1 MQCPNCKRDNRPNRK
16 FCGECGKPLVAKC
29 ERCGASNEPGEGF
42 CGECGVALSQP
53 VPAPAQQSQPRWF
66 GTFPSTDVADGER
79 KTISALF
86 ADIKGSTE
94 LMEELDPEEA
104 QAIVDPALH
113 MMIEAVRHYDGHI
126 VQSTGD
132 GIFALFGAPIAH
144 EDHPQ
149 RALYAALRMQDGIR
163 HYSEDLRAT
172 GRAPLQIRVGINSG
186 EVVMR
191 LIHTGEAKREYAPIG
206 LTTNLAARMQTL
218 ANPGSTVVSESTR
231 RLVEGYLALRPL
243 GTSRVKGISDPV
255 NIYEV
260 IGLGPLR
267 TRLQRAAGRGLTAF
281 VGRESEMKA
290 LRRAAELARQGH
302 GQIVAVKG
310 DPGVGK
316 SRLFFE
322 FKATSQSGWMVLETF
337 SVSYGKASAY
347 LPLIDLL
354 QSYFK
359 IVSDDETRTRR
370 EKITGRVLA
379 LDRTLEDTLPYL
391 FALMGLS
398 DSDDPVAQMD
408 VQVKKRRTLEA
419 VSRILLRESRN
430 QPLTLIFEDLH
441 WIDEETQELL
451 NVLADSLGSSRILLL
466 VNYRSE
472 YTSHWNSKSYYTEL
486 RLDPLARESAEALL
500 KSLLG
505 DNENLRPL
513 KRLIIKKAEATPFFM
528 EETVQMLFDEG
539 SLMRNGTVRQT
550 RPLAELKIPPTVQAI
565 LASRIDRLP
574 VEEKEL
580 LQALAVIGWEF
591 PLALVREV
599 TRQADQELRRKL
611 DNLQLGEFIY
621 EQPAVG
627 DFEYSFKHALTQ
639 EVAYGS
645 VLLERRRSLHKRVA
659 AAIEVVYQEQ
669 VDQHVSELAHH
680 YRHGGDVER
689 AVLCL
694 KRAAE
699 QVAQRSA
706 VLEAQGRLDEA
717 IELLRTLPPS
727 QARDRTELA
736 LQTSLTALLTT
747 RSVGAPEREP
757 SLMRAYELSQR
768 VGNEQETIVILWQLC
783 QLHIQQLRLHEAL
796 QLAQRSLTLAGVVND
811 PVQKIGS
818 WHNMGEAYFWTGKL
832 EESRPY
838 LERAFLLY
846 ERVSAEDL
854 IRSFGADLWLAT
866 AFFLL
871 VTDLIL
877 SEPER
882 TIEWETR
889 IASRAG
895 ASKHPY
901 SKALGL
907 LFVQQ
912 SAVLRGGDHDLIH
925 AGLTSVRQL
934 CDEYGFPELRGWV
947 EQFDAYARLW
957 QGDAEGA
964 LREMIDAIEQLD
976 KVGSRIRSSWRF
988 AALAQIQHR
997 LSNYDAAE
1005 AAMEMAL
1012 ENIQRTG
1019 ERWCEAEVY
1028 RIAAEIALH
1037 EFRRDPR
1044 DSAGQFLLRAIELAR
1059 AQGARWWE
1067 LRAAT
1072 SLARHLAN
1080 QGRQQDAYAMLA
1092 PIYGRFTVVF
1102 DSADLKAAKAL
1113 LDQLRA

>member
-1 MQCPNCKRDNRPNRK
+1 
-16 FCGECGKPLVAKC
+16 
-29 ERCGASNEPGEGF
+29 
-42 CGECGVALSQP
+42 
-53 VPAPAQQSQPRWF
+53 
-66 GTFPSTDVADGER
+66 
-79 KTISALF
+79 
-86 ADIKGSTE
+86 
-94 LMEELDPEEA
+94 
-104 QAIVDPALH
+104 
-113 MMIEAVRHYDGHI
+113 
-126 VQSTGD
+126 
-132 GIFALFGAPIAH
+132 
-144 EDHPQ
+144 
-149 RALYAALRMQDGIR
+149 
-163 HYSEDLRAT
+163 
-172 GRAPLQIRVGINSG
+172 
-186 EVVMR
+186 MR

-281 VGRESEMKA
+281 VGRESEMKS

-419 VSRILLRESRN
+419 VSRILLRESLN

-472 YTSHWNSKSYYTEL
+472 YTGHWNSKSYYSEL

-500 KSLLG
+500 TSLLG

-574 VEEKEL
+574 AEEKEL

-611 DNLQLGEFIY
+611 DNLQSGEFIY

-783 QLHIQQLRLHEAL
+783 QLHIQRSRLREAL

-901 SKALGL
+901 RCLMTDSED
-907 LFVQQ
+907 F
-912 SAVLRGGDHDLIH
+912 
-925 AGLTSVRQL
+925 
-934 CDEYGFPELRGWV
+934 
-947 EQFDAYARLW
+947 
-957 QGDAEGA
+957 A
-964 LREMIDAIEQLD
+964 LRSLWLQAASNLTTC
-976 KVGSRIRSSWRF
+976 SRERS
-988 AALAQIQHR
+988 ALR
-997 LSNYDAAE
+997 
-1005 AAMEMAL
+1005 
-1012 ENIQRTG
+1012 
-1019 ERWCEAEVY
+1019 
-1028 RIAAEIALH
+1028 
-1037 EFRRDPR
+1037 
-1044 DSAGQFLLRAIELAR
+1044 
-1059 AQGARWWE
+1059 
-1067 LRAAT
+1067 
-1072 SLARHLAN
+1072 
-1080 QGRQQDAYAMLA
+1080 
-1092 PIYGRFTVVF
+1092 
-1102 DSADLKAAKAL
+1102 
-1113 LDQLRA
+1113 